1 VPAQSVRRRAPA
13 PGDPQQARDLL
24 SLAIGTGVTRLKAAG
39 IRSSVRLL
47 DFTEQQRSTDYL
59 TGVQPL
65 RVKETGATGIDA
77 FPDKGGLFGVTEFGE
92 STFR

>member
-1 VPAQSVRRRAPA
+1 MPAQSVRRRAGA
-13 PGDPQQARDLL
+13 AGTAQQSRDLL

-39 IRSSVRLL
+39 IRSSVNLL
-47 DFTEQQRSTDYL
+47 DFTEQQRTTDFL
-59 TGVQPL
+59 TGVQPI
-65 RVKETGATGIDA
+65 RVQEAGATGIDA